1 MNIGFKSLFF
11 ILCMFLMV
19 ACVENSSAENK
30 VDSLLLRN
38 RNFPKDTLSLYI
50 KNYGISKLICR
61 IDSSIQ
67 SANRWLH
74 KQNNTVISSTEINK
88 MQAVSKHFKLGLDT
102 LVYRNYKKDESVY
115 QLYEFKEGNT
125 EVIFKTIDSL
135 SKTVTDMEAL
145 MFKYIGY
152 DIQINLKCP

>member
-50 KNYGISKLICR
+50 KNYGISKLMR
-61 IDSSIQ
+61 YSSFQRLYQKI
-67 SANRWLH
+67 
-74 KQNNTVISSTEINK
+74 
-88 MQAVSKHFKLGLDT
+88 
-102 LVYRNYKKDESVY
+102 RNFS
-115 QLYEFKEGNT
+115 
-125 EVIFKTIDSL
+125 IF
-135 SKTVTDMEAL
+135 
-145 MFKYIGY
+145 FR
-152 DIQINLKCP
+152 